1 MGRLTKAKIDQ
12 IAKLRQQGYTQ
23 REAAEKVKVHLRTV
37 RKYDP
42 LREQRPVKPTREQ
55 IKEIEEACIKLVAE
69 GLAREE
75 SGGRFCIASLGKQTY
90 ERYEELRKKAILE
103 FMAEK
108 DRPVREAEIER
119 YVDGVDDE
127 LFDEALNEVKRQWD

>member
-55 IKEIEEACIKLVAE
+55 IKEIEEACIKLAAE
-69 GLAREE
+69 GLAHE
-75 SGGRFCIASLGKQTY
+75 SNGRFRISSLGRRAY
-90 ERYEELRKKAILE
+90 ERFKELKQLEILE
-103 FMAEK
+103 FMREAGK
-108 DRPVREAEIER
+108 PVSQAEIER
-119 YVDGVDDE
+119 HLERVLDQ
-127 LFDEALNEVKRQWD
+127 LFYQAIDEAKNR